1 MKEKIVTALL
11 NLIKVK
17 SLLTFVAAFVF
28 VYMVITK
35 QIEPATVTAIL
46 MLVFK
51 ELFDKNKMTKE
62 DTEDGRGNSN
72 DTNSR

>member
-17 SLLTFVAAFVF
+17 SILTFVAAFVF

-62 DTEDGRGNSN
+62 DNEDGRNSN
-72 DTNSR
+72 ETR

>member
-1 MKEKIVTALL
+1 MKEKVITAIL

-17 SLLTFVAAFVF
+17 SILTFVAAFVF

-46 MLVFK
+46 MIVFK
-51 ELFDKNKMTKE
+51 ELFDQNKMTKE
-62 DTEDGRGNSN
+62 DNEDARNSN
-72 DTNSR
+72 ETR

>member
-1 MKEKIVTALL
+1 MKEKVITALL

-17 SLLTFVAAFVF
+17 SILTFVAAFVF

-62 DTEDGRGNSN
+62 DNEDGRNSN
-72 DTNSR
+72 ETR

>member
-1 MKEKIVTALL
+1 MKEKVITALL

-17 SLLTFVAAFVF
+17 SILTFVAAFVF

-51 ELFDKNKMTKE
+51 ELFDKNKTIKE
-62 DTEDGRGNSN
+62 DNDDGR
-72 DTNSR
+72 

>member
-1 MKEKIVTALL
+1 MKEKIVTAFL

-17 SLLTFVAAFVF
+17 SILTFTAAFVF
-28 VYMVITK
+28 VYLVITK

-51 ELFDKNKMTKE
+51 ELFDKDKTTKE
-62 DTEDGRGNSN
+62 DNDGNKM
-72 DTNSR
+72 

>member
-1 MKEKIVTALL
+1 MKEKVITAIL

-17 SLLTFVAAFVF
+17 SILTFVAAFVF

-62 DTEDGRGNSN
+62 DNEDGRNSN
-72 DTNSR
+72 ETR

>member
-1 MKEKIVTALL
+1 MKEKVIAALL

-17 SLLTFVAAFVF
+17 SILTFVAAFVF

-62 DTEDGRGNSN
+62 DNEDGRNSN
-72 DTNSR
+72 ETR

>member
-1 MKEKIVTALL
+1 MKEKVVTALL

-17 SLLTFVAAFVF
+17 SILTFVAAFVF

-51 ELFDKNKMTKE
+51 ELFDKNKTTKE
-62 DTEDGRGNSN
+62 GVNDGNK
-72 DTNSR
+72 

>member
-17 SLLTFVAAFVF
+17 SILTFVAAYVF
-28 VYMVITK
+28 VYLVRTQ
-35 QIEPATVTAIL
+35 QIEAATTTAIL

-51 ELFDKNKMTKE
+51 ELFDKNKTSK
-62 DTEDGRGNSN
+62 DDKDGIDGSN
-72 DTNSR
+72 EINQ

>member
-1 MKEKIVTALL
+1 MKEKVVTALL

-17 SLLTFVAAFVF
+17 SILTFVAAFVF

-51 ELFDKNKMTKE
+51 ELFDKNKTIKE
-62 DTEDGRGNSN
+62 DNQDG
-72 DTNSR
+72 